1 MAWNEPGG
9 GGAQDPWKSPRRG
22 GGQGPN
28 VDQWLKDLGRK
39 IGGGSGGEGPGAMGM
54 GIIAGIGLAV
64 WLASGIY
71 IVNDGQRGVV
81 MQFGKYTETALPGPH
96 WHLPYPIQTVET
108 VDVDQFRSKQM
119 KMQMLTADEN
129 IVEVEVA
136 VQYNVK
142 DPAQYLFNTRDP
154 DATLQDAGE
163 SAVREVIGKNSMDY
177 VLTEGRSDVVVKVKA
192 VIQEALDSYGT
203 GLEVKSV
210 NLQDAQPPEPVQ
222 PAFADAI
229 KAREDEQRFINEAEA
244 YSNEIIPRA
253 RGQATQM
260 VEEARGYR
268 TRVSKAAEGE
278 AKRFEDLL
286 AEYRKAPEVT
296 RKRLYLETVESV
308 LGNSSK
314 VIMDVQ
320 GGNNVVYLPLD
331 RMMQGGKAEEP
342 ARMLQPAATPQSAT
356 TQTLPRSEPR
366 GRTDLRSRE
375 AP

>member
-9 GGAQDPWKSPRRG
+9 GPQDPWRSPRRG
-22 GGQGPN
+22 GEGPN
-28 VDQWLKDLGRK
+28 LDQWLKDLGGK
-39 IGGGSGGEGPGAMGM
+39 LGGKGPAKGPGAG
-54 GIIAGIGLAV
+54 GIGLLAGIGLAV

-81 MQFGKYTETALPGPH
+81 MQFGKYVGTSLPGPH

-119 KMQMLTADEN
+119 KMEILTSDEN
-129 IVEVEVA
+129 IVDVEVA

-154 DATLQDAGE
+154 DATLQEASQ
-163 SAVREVIGKNSMDY
+163 SAVREVIGKNSMDF
-177 VLTEGRSDVVVKVKA
+177 VLTEGRVEVASQVKA
-192 VIQEALDSYGT
+192 VVQAILDSYGT
-203 GLEVKSV
+203 GLDVKSV

-244 YSNEIIPRA
+244 YANGIIPQA

-260 VEEARGYR
+260 IEEARAYR

-278 AKRFEDLL
+278 AKRFSDLL
-286 AEYRKAPEVT
+286 VEYRKAPEVT
-296 RKRLYLETVESV
+296 RKRLYLETVENV
-308 LGNSSK
+308 LGKSSK
-314 VIMDVQ
+314 VVMDVQ
-320 GGNNVVYLPLD
+320 GGNNVLYLPLD
-331 RMMQGGKAEEP
+331 RMMQGGRVPETP
-342 ARMLQPAATPQSAT
+342 AAAQPSVPVQPAAP
-356 TQTLPRSEPR
+356 QTLPRMDSR
-366 GRTDLRSRE
+366 ARTDLRSRE
-375 AP
+375 TP

>member
-1 MAWNEPGG
+1 MAWNEPG

-22 GGQGPN
+22 GGDGPN

-39 IGGGSGGEGPGAMGM
+39 IGGGSGSQGPGAVGV
-54 GIIAGIGLAV
+54 GLLAGIGLAV

-81 MQFGKYTETALPGPH
+81 MQFGKYIETSLPGPH
-96 WHLPYPIQTVET
+96 WHLPYPVQSVET

-129 IVEVEVA
+129 IVVVEVA

-142 DPAQYLFNTRDP
+142 DPAQYLFKTRDP
-154 DATLQDAGE
+154 DASLQEAGE
-163 SAVREVIGKNSMDY
+163 SAIREVIGKNSMDY
-177 VLTEGRSDVVVKVKA
+177 VLTEGRSDVVIKVKA
-192 VIQEALDSYGT
+192 VIQEALDSYMT

-222 PAFADAI
+222 SAFADAI

-253 RGQATQM
+253 RGQATQI
-260 VEEARGYR
+260 VEDARAYR

-278 AKRFEDLL
+278 SKRFTDLL
-286 AEYRKAPEVT
+286 AEYSKAPEVT
-296 RKRLYLETVESV
+296 RKRLYLETVEGV
-308 LGNSSK
+308 LANSSK
-314 VIMDVQ
+314 VIMDVK

-331 RMMQGGKAEEP
+331 RMMQGGRAVDAARPVEP
-342 ARMLQPAATPQSAT
+342 SVPAQAPSI
-356 TQTLPRSEPR
+356 QTLPRMDTR
-366 GRTDLRSRE
+366 ARTDMRNRE

>member
-9 GGAQDPWKSPRRG
+9 GPQDPWKSPRRG
-22 GGQGPN
+22 GEGPN
-28 VDQWLKDLGRK
+28 LDQWLKDLGGK
-39 IGGGSGGEGPGAMGM
+39 LGGKGPAKGPGAG
-54 GIIAGIGLAV
+54 GIGLLAGIGLAV

-81 MQFGKYTETALPGPH
+81 MQFGKYVGTSLPGPH

-119 KMQMLTADEN
+119 KMEILTSDEN
-129 IVEVEVA
+129 IVDVEVA

-154 DATLQDAGE
+154 DATLQEASQ
-163 SAVREVIGKNSMDY
+163 SAVREVIGKNSMDF
-177 VLTEGRSDVVVKVKA
+177 VLTEGRAEVASQVKA
-192 VIQEALDSYGT
+192 VVQEILDSYGT
-203 GLEVKSV
+203 GLDVKSV

-244 YSNEIIPRA
+244 YANGIIPQA

-260 VEEARGYR
+260 IEEARAYR

-278 AKRFEDLL
+278 AKRFSDLL
-286 AEYRKAPEVT
+286 VEYRKAPEVT
-296 RKRLYLETVESV
+296 RKRLYLETVENV
-308 LGNSSK
+308 LGKSSK
-314 VIMDVQ
+314 VVMDVQ
-320 GGNNVVYLPLD
+320 GGNNVLYLPLD
-331 RMMQGGKAEEP
+331 RMMQGGRVPEA
-342 ARMLQPAATPQSAT
+342 PAAAQPSVPVQSAAP
-356 TQTLPRSEPR
+356 QTLPRMDSR
-366 GRTDLRSRE
+366 ARTDLRSRE
-375 AP
+375 TP

>member
-9 GGAQDPWKSPRRG
+9 GPQDPWRSPRRG
-22 GGQGPN
+22 GEGPN
-28 VDQWLKDLGRK
+28 LDQWLKDLGGKLGRK
-39 IGGGSGGEGPGAMGM
+39 GPAQGPGAG
-54 GIIAGIGLAV
+54 GIGLLVGIGLAV

-81 MQFGKYTETALPGPH
+81 MQFGKYVGTSLPGPH

-119 KMQMLTADEN
+119 KMEILTSDEN
-129 IVEVEVA
+129 IVDVEVA

-154 DATLQDAGE
+154 DATLQEASQ
-163 SAVREVIGKNSMDY
+163 SAVRDVIGKNSMDF
-177 VLTEGRSDVVVKVKA
+177 VLTEGRAEVAIQVKA
-192 VIQEALDSYGT
+192 VVQATLDSYGT
-203 GLEVKSV
+203 GLDIKSV

-244 YSNEIIPRA
+244 YANGIIPQA

-260 VEEARGYR
+260 IEEARAYR

-278 AKRFEDLL
+278 AKRFSDLL
-286 AEYRKAPEVT
+286 VEYRKSPEVT
-296 RKRLYLETVESV
+296 RKRLYLETVENV
-308 LGNSSK
+308 LGKSSK
-314 VIMDVQ
+314 VVMDVQ
-320 GGNNVVYLPLD
+320 GGNNVLYLPLD
-331 RMMQGGKAEEP
+331 RMMQGGKAAE
-342 ARMLQPAATPQSAT
+342 APAAAQPSAPVQAT
-356 TQTLPRSEPR
+356 TPQTLPRMDTR
-366 GRTDLRSRE
+366 ARTDLRSRE
-375 AP
+375 TP